1 MNRRSEFFYLNKPEP
16 LVVFDGSDWLV
27 SDELHGVAVVRLV
40 DHLQAQLGRPD
51 SEGGALVEGLATDF
65 HHQRFASNLPSL
77 RNFFIKRKIYSS

>member
-1 MNRRSEFFYLNKPEP
+1 
-16 LVVFDGSDWLV
+16 
-27 SDELHGVAVVRLV
+27 VRLV